1 MINLVEGLNC
11 SGKSTFIKAYKP
23 EIEELVGTPYLN
35 PRRWGHEDFLSLKFQ
50 PQASQDYFL
59 LGAYTALMEELCG
72 QCGGSLSKSFWWD
85 RTWISAYVYGS
96 LSWNTFKAIAQYM
109 RKTDIDMCTQVY
121 YMDTPIE
128 VCKERYLA
136 QHPTQDRNYVYPM
149 TEWEDIDK
157 NFRETLDHLETDYGI
172 TTHYVTCANID
183 SYIIKSTSQKWTL

>member
-11 SGKSTFIKAYKP
+11 SGKSTFIREYKP
-23 EIEELVGTPYLN
+23 EIDELISTPYLN

-59 LGAYTALMEELCG
+59 LGAYTALTEELCG
-72 QCGGSLSKSFWWD
+72 SLSRSFWWD

-96 LSWNTFKAIAQYM
+96 LSWTAFKAIAQYM
-109 RKTDIDMCTQVY
+109 KKFGRDGEIYQVY
-121 YMDTPIE
+121 YIDTPVD
-128 VCKERYLA
+128 VCKERFLS

-157 NFRETLDHLETDYGI
+157 SFRETLDYLETDYGVI
-172 TTHYVTCANID
+172 IHYVTCGELN
-183 SYIIKSTSQKWTL
+183 YYIKSTSQKGTA